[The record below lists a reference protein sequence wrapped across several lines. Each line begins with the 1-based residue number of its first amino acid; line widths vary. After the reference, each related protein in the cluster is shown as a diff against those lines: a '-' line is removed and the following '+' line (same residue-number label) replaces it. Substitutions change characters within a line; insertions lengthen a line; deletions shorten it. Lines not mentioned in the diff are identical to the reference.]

1 MWCDVCIN
9 CHSYVADDTTSGE
22 ESGASDSFYLLRPHH
37 KLDFMAEIDC
47 HCCHLLNWQDLS
59 PSNFALAGIITPA
72 PLRRRNAPDSILTSI
87 HPSLRSW
94 LAPLIF
100 PRRHHQQ
107 HNTDSGHGGD
117 GQQQFQQSTSR
128 QKENWNGNSRRRQIP
143 PAFNAPLNRHN
154 LGQHLDQLLL
164 SHYDAST
171 PDSQESREEEVV
183 DVLEDSSRVAHQV
196 ADLLTNFEVQSA
208 GQRKLFD
215 NSTPKSNPK
224 WGLISQTDA

>member
-1 MWCDVCIN
+1 MCVLTVTVTLPMTRRRARRAAPQTPFTSYDPITNLTSWPRSIVTAAASSTDKTFRLLTL
-9 CHSYVADDTTSGE
+9 HSLV
-22 ESGASDSFYLLRPHH
+22 
-37 KLDFMAEIDC
+37 
-47 HCCHLLNWQDLS
+47 
-59 PSNFALAGIITPA
+59 TPA

-171 PDSQESREEEVV
+171 PDSQESREEEAV

-224 WGLISQTDA
+224 RGLLSQTDA